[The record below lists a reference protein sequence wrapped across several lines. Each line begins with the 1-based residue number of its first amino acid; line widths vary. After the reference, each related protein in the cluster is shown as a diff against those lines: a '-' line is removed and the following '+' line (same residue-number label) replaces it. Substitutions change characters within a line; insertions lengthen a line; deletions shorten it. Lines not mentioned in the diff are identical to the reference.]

1 MESEIDSRRSSI
13 RNNSNSIA
21 SYVETESQMEEIE
34 TSKDNSLG
42 KAFNRQSQLFGKWA
56 LHSGSMEILAVH
68 KF

>member
-34 TSKDNSLG
+34 TSKDKKSSNLSLG

-56 LHSGSMEILAVH
+56 
-68 KF
+68 